1 MKEID
6 GITGLNDF
14 GTLAAS
20 GENGGCGKFD
30 QWPLPVGMSAPRVRI
45 QSVTVGGVA

>member
-1 MKEID
+1 MVIYLKTLKEID

-30 QWPLPVGMSAPRVRI
+30 QWPLPVGMSAPVFEYNL
-45 QSVTVGGVA
+45 